1 MHISPLDSVHR
12 QRGARLTEFGGWEL
26 PLRYGSE
33 LAEHEAV
40 RQRAGLFDLSHMAKF
55 DLVGPGAGAGLD
67 RALTAWHSTMEVG
80 RAAYSL
86 LLANDGGVIDDLIVY
101 RLAAEHYLVI
111 ANAANHGVDWAE
123 LSARLSPYQAAL
135 TDLTFDNALIAVQGP
150 VAVAVMTAAGVGD
163 LSGLRYYAARPD
175 QLAGGPVLICRT
187 GYTGEDGFEIMVPA
201 AQAETVWTL
210 LERAGQDLGL
220 TLCGLA
226 CRDTLRLEAGMPL
239 YGHELTRATTP
250 WEAGLKRYVALDKD
264 DFVGRTALADE
275 AEQTPRSHLIGL
287 RGSGRRA
294 ARAGYRVCAADG
306 RPVGGVTS
314 GALSPTLGYPIALA
328 YVTGPKPAPGDQ
340 LTVDVRGELLPVE
353 VTPTPFYRR
362 PRPAAPASSQS

>member
-1 MHISPLDSVHR
+1 MHISPLDSLHR

-67 RALTAWHSTMEVG
+67 RALTAWHSTMAVG
-80 RAAYSL
+80 RASYSL

-101 RLAAEHYLVI
+101 RLAQEHYLVI
-111 ANAANHGVDWAE
+111 ANAANHDVDWAE
-123 LSARLSPYQAAL
+123 LSARLSPYQADL

-150 VAVAVMTAAGVGD
+150 AAVAVMAAAGVSD
-163 LSGLRYYAARPD
+163 LSDLRYYAARSD

-187 GYTGEDGFEIMVPA
+187 GYTGEDGFEVMVPA
-201 AQAETVWTL
+201 ASAEAVWL
-210 LERAGQDLGL
+210 RLEEAGQGLGL

-264 DFVGRTALADE
+264 DFVGQAALADE
-275 AEQTPRSHLIGL
+275 ATRPPRSQLVGL
-287 RGSGRRA
+287 SGSGRRA
-294 ARAGYRVCAADG
+294 ARAGYRVCDLAG
-306 RPVGGVTS
+306 QPVGEVTS
-314 GALSPTLGYPIALA
+314 GALSPTLGHPIALA
-328 YVTGPKPAPGDQ
+328 YVTGPKPAPGDR
-340 LTVDVRGELLPVE
+340 LTVDVRGELLPVV
-353 VTPTPFYRR
+353 VTPPPFYRR
-362 PRPAAPASSQS
+362 PRPAPAPSQS